1 VAVPLTITL
10 HIVSLRRLRTAA
22 RPEEDRDEH
31 LLPAAG

>member
-1 VAVPLTITL
+1 
-10 HIVSLRRLRTAA
+10 VSLRRLRTAA